1 MSRPSAARKAPKGEY
16 IETDS
21 GNKVWRKANISGAPN
36 ITLGGRTVIREDVH
50 LRGDLHR
57 LSTTKEDGSKSSSS
71 HSISIGRCSVVAAGC
86 VIKPPCRVSRGV
98 LTYYPMKIG
107 DNVFIGPNSTI
118 QSASISSHVHI
129 GEHCVLQPFS
139 MVRENVKILP
149 HTIVPANMVIP
160 SNSVVGGRP
169 ARIIGEVGEGWGAAG
184 GASAA
189 GGAGTGGESWVEGG
203 DLRELVRSIR

>member
-1 MSRPSAARKAPKGEY
+1 M
-16 IETDS
+16 
-21 GNKVWRKANISGAPN
+21 
-36 ITLGGRTVIREDVH
+36 IREDVH

-107 DNVFIGPNSTI
+107 ENVFIGESFSSRRHWRRRPCSWSNPCIEYDFVFKLRLGLIVQTGPNSTI
-118 QSASISSHVHI
+118 QSASISSHVYI
-129 GEHCVLQPFS
+129 GEHCILQPFS
-139 MVRENVKILP
+139 LVRENVKILP

-184 GASAA
+184 GAT
-189 GGAGTGGESWVEGG
+189 GGAGAGGESWVEGG